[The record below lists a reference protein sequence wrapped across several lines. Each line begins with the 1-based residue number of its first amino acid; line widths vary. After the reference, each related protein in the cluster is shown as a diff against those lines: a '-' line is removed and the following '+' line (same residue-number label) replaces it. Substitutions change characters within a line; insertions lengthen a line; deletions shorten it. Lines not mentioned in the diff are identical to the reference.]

1 MFRVV
6 SLSGLVAV
14 GATLTSNL
22 LAQPGTLGDPA
33 TFLPPGAR
41 VEDPA
46 RHVILEDLDGDGK
59 EEAVIFYQKAEEDR
73 RTAGVVVLAHEG
85 NDYGQV
91 WSREKEPSRGAIDP
105 SGVKNLLGT
114 STPQIVAFW
123 GIGASCQGVLEIFQ
137 YDSGKVVPLAG
148 DWGEGGTCQN
158 YLELADL
165 DRDGKSEIVFKEY
178 RYGVNPS
185 IYRWDGKQY
194 ALANERFPKV
204 YGRELPKVLAAFE
217 SREAYPPQARAK
229 WARQVIEVYM
239 LQKKYSEAA
248 ALARRL
254 IDVLDDDRL
263 TPPPARGPRQTFR
276 SERLRA
282 KAGAH
287 ELLAKTLES
296 AGAVRGSGKSAGAG
310 GGAEG

>member
-1 MFRVV
+1 MLAGRSKAQSCLGFGLPLAIRALLVFRVV

-105 SGVKNLLGT
+105 SGVKNLLG
-114 STPQIVAFW
+114 
-123 GIGASCQGVLEIFQ
+123 
-137 YDSGKVVPLAG
+137 
-148 DWGEGGTCQN
+148 
-158 YLELADL
+158 
-165 DRDGKSEIVFKEY
+165 
-178 RYGVNPS
+178 
-185 IYRWDGKQY
+185 
-194 ALANERFPKV
+194 
-204 YGRELPKVLAAFE
+204 
-217 SREAYPPQARAK
+217 
-229 WARQVIEVYM
+229 
-239 LQKKYSEAA
+239 
-248 ALARRL
+248 
-254 IDVLDDDRL
+254 
-263 TPPPARGPRQTFR
+263 RG
-276 SERLRA
+276 
-282 KAGAH
+282 AGA
-287 ELLAKTLES
+287 
-296 AGAVRGSGKSAGAG
+296 
-310 GGAEG
+310 